1 MMNFQHSLAAP
12 AANTAMN
19 AADVMVRLLVTVA
32 PDAHLSHA
40 INLMIKHRVGGL
52 PVVDADG
59 KLVGMLSEGDLL
71 HRAETGTGRHR
82 PRWLEMLR
90 SPGQLAQ
97 DYVHEHGRVVSE
109 LMSTPVVSVSP
120 DTPIEQVIR
129 LMEKKR
135 IKRVPVLRDGRLDG
149 MVSRANLMQVLLRV
163 APDLP
168 PSLRSDEEVR
178 AALWQQIADCGWI
191 APGAL
196 NIVVSDGVVQ
206 FHGIMSDLRQQDALR
221 VLAENTPGV
230 REVHCDLLWC
240 DSGIG
245 LSVVTPGG
253 AGP

>member
-1 MMNFQHSLAAP
+1 
-12 AANTAMN
+12 MN
-19 AADVMVRLLVTVA
+19 ASDVMARLLVTVA
-32 PDAHLSHA
+32 PEAPLNHA
-40 INLMIKHRVGGL
+40 ISLMIKYRIGGL

-59 KLVGMLSEGDLL
+59 SLVGMLSEGDLL
-71 HRAETGTGRHR
+71 RRVETGTERHR
-82 PRWLEMLR
+82 PRWLELLR

-97 DYVHEHGRVVSE
+97 DYVHAHGRVVGE

-120 DTPIEQVIR
+120 DTPIEQVIA

-135 IKRVPVLRDGRLDG
+135 IKRVPVLRDGHLEG

-168 PSLRSDEEVR
+168 ASLRSDEEVR
-178 AALWQQIADCGWI
+178 AALWRQIAGCGWI

-196 NIVVSDGVVQ
+196 NIVVWDGVVHL
-206 FHGIMSDLRQQDALR
+206 HGIMSDVRQQDALR

-245 LSVVTPGG
+245 ISVVAPGG
-253 AGP
+253 TGP